1 VQVLR
6 LYYRPT
12 PSDQLRRPLTG
23 SAADDP
29 RWSMVLMLP
38 RQRFGLDALL
48 AGLSGRELLL
58 DWARRCE
65 STCVK
70 VEVHMI
76 RCMCEKKLIKFNC
89 N

>member
-1 VQVLR
+1 VLR

-12 PSDQLRRPLTG
+12 LGDQLRLELAG
-23 SAADDP
+23 SAATACDP
-29 RWSMVLMLP
+29 RWSMVLVLP

-65 STCVK
+65 STRVK
-70 VEVHMI
+70 V
-76 RCMCEKKLIKFNC
+76 
-89 N
+89 